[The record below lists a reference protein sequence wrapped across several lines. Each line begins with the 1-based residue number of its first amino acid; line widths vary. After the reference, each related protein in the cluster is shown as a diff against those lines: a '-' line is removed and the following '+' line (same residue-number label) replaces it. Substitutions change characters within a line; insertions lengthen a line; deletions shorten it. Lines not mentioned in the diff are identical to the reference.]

1 MDSGQLAGSEA
12 IDELRQFLRLRPDQV
27 DAQVRLADLLFA
39 KGNLEEAKM
48 YYVAAL
54 RLDPS
59 LAPVYNNLGNPYL
72 KHGPGLSSDCSIQRS
87 LAPQPR

>member
-39 KGNLEEAKM
+39 KEI
-48 YYVAAL
+48 L
-54 RLDPS
+54 RKPKCITS
-59 LAPVYNNLGNPYL
+59 
-72 KHGPGLSSDCSIQRS
+72 GPPPGPESGARL
-87 LAPQPR
+87 